1 MSRRQANVQTW
12 KGEEIGLG
20 SAVSLLF
27 SPGDR
32 PGAKAIRMLAGGGK
46 AEFSVSL
53 EPQIADADD
62 ADVHR
67 ERWVEL
73 LVSGLTFDLTGLAG
87 GEPAP
92 MPARGHLYGVA
103 PSVVDAPLEA
113 ITLVPGPHLAGGG
126 SMLPVVRML
135 AWLGANLAKL
145 PGTRAVVWHPAR
157 CWSGPQHFRDVVL
170 RWIEGGVF
178 PGFGLAAI
186 MPMADGGLQTEG
198 LALFTGQELR
208 IEPDTAVDRAAAAK
222 IALRLLHL
230 LVESGPVD
238 AAEQVTGPAGE
249 KLRLE
254 PSANGRFVRV
264 WRD

>member
-1 MSRRQANVQTW
+1 M
-12 KGEEIGLG
+12 G

-32 PGAKAIRMLAGGGK
+32 PGATAIRMLARG
-46 AEFSVSL
+46 ANADFSVSL
-53 EPQIADADD
+53 DPQGADSGSADG
-62 ADVHR
+62 ANV
-67 ERWVEL
+67 RWLEL

-87 GEPAP
+87 GDPAE
-92 MPARGHLYGVA
+92 MPARAHLYGIA
-103 PSVVDAPLEA
+103 PSALEGPLEA
-113 ITLVPGPHLAGGG
+113 ITLMPGPHLAGGG

-135 AWLGANLAKL
+135 AWLAANLAKL
-145 PGTRAVVWHPAR
+145 PGTRAVVWHSAR

-186 MPMADGGLQTEG
+186 TPMTDGGLQTEG

-208 IEPDTAVDRAAAAK
+208 IEPDTAMDRAAAAK

-230 LVESGPVD
+230 LVESGRVNGM
-238 AAEQVTGPAGE
+238 ERVTGPAGE

>member
-1 MSRRQANVQTW
+1 M
-12 KGEEIGLG
+12 G

-32 PGAKAIRMLAGGGK
+32 PGAHAIRMLARGAH
-46 AEFSVSL
+46 AEFSVSHD
-53 EPQIADADD
+53 PQDADGQPMAGADA
-62 ADVHR
+62 
-67 ERWVEL
+67 RWLEL

-92 MPARGHLYGVA
+92 LPERAHLYGVA
-103 PSVVDAPLEA
+103 PSVADGPLEA
-113 ITLVPGPHLAGGG
+113 ITLIPGPHLAGGG

-135 AWLGANLAKL
+135 AWLAAALAKL
-145 PGTRAVVWHPAR
+145 PGTKAVVWHPAR

-170 RWIEGGVF
+170 RWIEGGAF

-186 MPMADGGLQTEG
+186 TPMADGGLQTEG

-208 IEPDTAVDRAAAAK
+208 IEPDTAQDRSATAK

-230 LVESGPVD
+230 LVENGRVD
-238 AAEQVTGPAGE
+238 AVERVNGPAGE

>member
-1 MSRRQANVQTW
+1 
-12 KGEEIGLG
+12 
-20 SAVSLLF
+20 
-27 SPGDR
+27 
-32 PGAKAIRMLAGGGK
+32 MLARGGQ

-53 EPQIADADD
+53 DPQAAGSGTPATAEDATGAEAPADC
-62 ADVHR
+62 
-67 ERWVEL
+67 WLEL

-87 GEPAP
+87 GKPAP
-92 MPARGHLYGVA
+92 LPARAHLYGVA
-103 PSVVDAPLEA
+103 PSVADAPLEA
-113 ITLVPGPHLAGGG
+113 ITLMPGPHLAGGG

-135 AWLGANLAKL
+135 AWLAANLARL

-186 MPMADGGLQTEG
+186 SPMADGGLQTEG

-208 IEPDTAVDRAAAAK
+208 IEPDTATDRAAAAK

-230 LVESGPVD
+230 LVENGRVD
-238 AAEQVTGPAGE
+238 VPELVTGPGGE

-264 WRD
+264 WKD